1 MTPLAQEFLAL
12 TPEKRR
18 EVHFVLCQRALEK
31 WTAYIAGRKEM
42 TYTESV
48 CGTTQQ
54 LDLSLPSGALA
65 SARKGRDIAG
75 VASRY
80 GEPIVAMQDSD
91 LEFPEPI
98 QFGYYALYNLF
109 RKYVAGK
116 VIDDWL
122 IVNQA
127 LSTESD
133 ESQVGPVL
141 RAAIKKTGEDK
152 TRSKWFEGAIESGYR
167 RHFSRSN
174 RWNSAT
180 VGPSASRTAVP
191 VTPPAQVRR
200 VWIARCPCAAELG
213 SSRASWP
220 RR

>member
-18 EVHFVLCQRALEK
+18 VVHFALCQRALEK

-42 TYTESV
+42 TYTETV

-54 LDLSLPSGALA
+54 LDLSLPGDALA
-65 SARKGRDIAG
+65 SAKQGRDVAG

-80 GEPIVAMQDSD
+80 GEPIVAMQDAD

-98 QFGYYALYNLF
+98 QFAYYALYNLF

-127 LSTESD
+127 LSTEPD
-133 ESQVGPVL
+133 LNQVAHVL
-141 RAAIKKTGEDK
+141 RSAIRKTEEGPM
-152 TRSKWFEGAIESGYR
+152 RSK
-167 RHFSRSN
+167 
-174 RWNSAT
+174 
-180 VGPSASRTAVP
+180 
-191 VTPPAQVRR
+191 
-200 VWIARCPCAAELG
+200 
-213 SSRASWP
+213 
-220 RR
+220 